1 MDEII
6 VRFEGRSSGI
16 TIILGK
22 PMPIG
27 FKYFALVDEGY
38 IYNYKYTI
46 LSTIEGEKIENTRN
60 REVSIP

>member
-1 MDEII
+1 MDEIM

-27 FKYFALVDEGY
+27 FKYFALADKGY
-38 IYNYKYTI
+38 IYNYKYTT
-46 LSTIEGEKIENTRN
+46 LGTIEGEKTKNTRN

>member
-1 MDEII
+1 MDEIM

-16 TIILGK
+16 TIIPGK

-27 FKYFALVDEGY
+27 FKYFALADEGY
-38 IYNYKYTI
+38 IYNYKYTT
-46 LSTIEGEKIENTRN
+46 LGTIEGEKTENTRN

>member
-1 MDEII
+1 MDEIM

-27 FKYFALVDEGY
+27 FKYFALVDKGY
-38 IYNYKYTI
+38 IYNYEYTTPG
-46 LSTIEGEKIENTRN
+46 TIEGEKTENTRN